1 MYKQVIL
8 FRKDLKI
15 GKGKLAA
22 HVAHACLGSL
32 DSVDEKVLEKWKKE
46 GAKKAVLKVKDEKEL
61 KIYYKEV
68 KNAKLPH
75 FLVKDAGLTQ
85 LKVGTI
91 TCLGIGPSEEKKID
105 KITGKLKLL

>member
-1 MYKQVIL
+1 
-8 FRKDLKI
+8 
-15 GKGKLAA
+15 
-22 HVAHACLGSL
+22 
-32 DSVDEKVLEKWKKE
+32 
-46 GAKKAVLKVKDEKEL
+46 
-61 KIYYKEV
+61 V